1 MARGFNKV
9 VLMGNVVRDPDF
21 KYLETKQQL
30 CRFTV
35 AVGYKYKNRSG
46 DVTEHTDFISCAAWG
61 GTAKIVQQYVRK
73 GNPLLVE
80 GRLSCR
86 DFDDPK
92 TGQHRWV
99 TEVNAESV
107 VLLGGG
113 KGAGAASAGGS
124 GSYSSAAQEADVS
137 DCMRLQEQIYG
148 ARGMKQGATASES
161 MSMRQDTVI
170 PEDECGF
177 GPHDFEGQDMDIPF

>member
-9 VLMGNVVRDPDF
+9 MIMGNVVRDPDVRSF
-21 KYLETKQQL
+21 GDSSLVA
-30 CRFTV
+30 RFTV
-35 AVGYKYKNRSG
+35 AVGYKYKNRNG

-61 GTAKIVQQYVRK
+61 GTAKIVQQYVKK
-73 GNPLLVE
+73 GNPLFVE

-107 VLLGGG
+107 VLLG
-113 KGAGAASAGGS
+113 KSAGAASAGT
-124 GSYSSAAQEADVS
+124 SYSATDLEADVS

-161 MSMRQDTVI
+161 MSMRQETVI
-170 PEDECGF
+170 PADDCGY
-177 GPHDFEGQDMDIPF
+177 GPFSPEGQDMDIPF